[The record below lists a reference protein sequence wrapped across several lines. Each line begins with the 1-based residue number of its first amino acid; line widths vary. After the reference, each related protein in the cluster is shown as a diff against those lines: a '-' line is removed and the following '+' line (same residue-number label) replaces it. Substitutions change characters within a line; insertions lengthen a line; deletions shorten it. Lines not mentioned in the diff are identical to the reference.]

1 MFILQDGDGGIE
13 EISEMDAR
21 LIRAFFQPVNRHS
34 GDVAHSSLTNASRH
48 GYRNCHGRKEQLE
61 RADAQVM
68 AMRFVWS
75 CVLYIQAHACE
86 QTSLCANTCRV
97 PFTF

>member
-21 LIRAFFQPVNRHS
+21 LIRAFFELVNRHS
-34 GDVAHSSLTNASRH
+34 GDETHSSSNASRH
-48 GYRNCHGRKEQLE
+48 RYRNRHGRKEHLE

-75 CVLYIQAHACE
+75 CVLHIQAHACKH
-86 QTSLCANTCRV
+86 TSLCAYTCRV